1 MSLPQNVVT
10 TVPLVAPFLSP
21 DASDFRNDQSLE
33 QGGIAVNDP
42 SRGLQY
48 QDWIAEIV
56 SGGTAVQIRPV
67 GGGSTTTL
75 VTGATNV
82 TLVSLAFDINMQPSL
97 AYTDGGVIKFRWYD
111 TILSSFVTDS
121 YPTATSCRLSTDD
134 KRDAQQSVTD
144 VILSY
149 TRAGVL
155 YWRQQRDRY
164 TVEYTAGPAVG
175 YALRRVGMTT
185 NNRLC
190 FELETV

>member
-67 GGGSTTTL
+67 GGGATTTL